1 MWWWRKTNLRPRLI
15 SFSWSRLKTPLGFL
29 SWSFTWPQ
37 NFCQGKTTLF
47 SEITVIAGYTWGSF
61 EFLISCSSKSKYL
74 RKLSSAQ
81 RVIFS
86 LWFLCLCKVIIF
98 IKESTM
104 INRWHGNWGNNV
116 DYTINHIIMW
126 IFRTILVVKEI
137 SNIWMLYLSQYWN
150 WNLHFCLL
158 LKEN

>member
-47 SEITVIAGYTWGSF
+47 SEITVIAVYTLGSF
-61 EFLISCSSKSKYL
+61 EFLISCSYLTSDQINIICAYYYIIHYVYKSKYL

-86 LWFLCLCKVIIF
+86 LWFLCLYKVIIF

-104 INRWHGNWGNNV
+104 INRWHGNWGNNIV
-116 DYTINHIIMW
+116 
-126 IFRTILVVKEI
+126 ILSCEFSEQI
-137 SNIWMLYLSQYWN
+137 L
-150 WNLHFCLL
+150 
-158 LKEN
+158 